1 MPSIHSVN
9 AIVTLA
15 RDAALWEARRATAAL
30 KRNAALPPLFGVPVG
45 IKDVTPTRGLR
56 TTYGSK
62 LFENHVPDEDALVVE
77 RLRAAGAIVIGK
89 TNTPEFAFGPNTVN
103 AVFGATRNPWNLDR
117 TAGGSSGGSAAALA
131 TGMCPLAEGTDLG
144 GSLRGPASF
153 CGVVGFRTTPG
164 LIPRHPS
171 VLAWDSYSV
180 EGPMARTV
188 ADTALMLSVM
198 AGPDDRAPALL
209 RRGRRRVHAGREG
222 RPRVRGWR
230 IAWTPDLDG
239 LVLVSQE
246 VRAIVERAVGV
257 FRSLGARVEAAC
269 PDVSDVPEI
278 VRLTRGFLMVARHA
292 DKLPEHRAVL
302 QPGLVENTEQGLAL
316 SPARHRRRRAPT
328 HAPVA
333 ARARVPRAHAT
344 SGSRP
349 RWRCPP
355 FPIEHPHVTE
365 IDGRPVGKA
374 MQRSFLTYMVSV
386 LGLPAISIPCGFT
399 RDGLPVGLQIVG
411 KRRGEAAVLRAAAAF
426 EAARPWADAIPPVIQ
441 RRQTEHVALRSTTF
455 ERGLRPRNPAL
466 SMVWGSNC
474 LACQA
479 AGAGCQPT
487 RRCIIA
493 VRMTKSL
500 RIHAVRAT
508 LRGLPAALSRSKNAR
523 MTGLHRTA
531 DSVAM

>member
-1 MPSIHSVN
+1 MAAVPRDLTFAPAAELLRFYRARKASPLEVMQAVLGRIDAVNPQVN

-62 LFENHVPDEDALVVE
+62 LFESHVPDEDALVVE

-103 AVFGATRNPWNLDR
+103 TVFGATRNPWNLDR

-164 LIPRHPS
+164 LVPRHPS

-198 AGPDDRAPALL
+198 AGPDDRAPLSYD
-209 RRGRRRVHAGREG
+209 VDAGEFTRAVKG
-222 RPRVRGWR
+222 ASVRGWR

-239 LVLVSQE
+239 LVLVSRE
-246 VRAIVERAVGV
+246 VREIVERAVGV
-257 FRSLGARVEAAC
+257 FRVLGARIETAC

-316 SPARHRRRRAPT
+316 SPRDIAEGELLRSRQWQRVREFLSTRDVWLTPT
-328 HAPVA
+328 MA
-333 ARARVPRAHAT
+333 VPA
-344 SGSRP
+344 
-349 RWRCPP
+349 
-355 FPIEHPHVTE
+355 FPIDHPHVTE
-365 IDGRPVGKA
+365 IDGRPVGKS

-386 LGLPAISIPCGFT
+386 LGLPAISVPCGFT
-399 RDGLPVGLQIVG
+399 RDGLPVGLQIIG

-426 EAARPWADAIPPVIQ
+426 EAAHPWTDAIPPVI
-441 RRQTEHVALRSTTF
+441 RRQ
-455 ERGLRPRNPAL
+455 PN
-466 SMVWGSNC
+466 
-474 LACQA
+474 
-479 AGAGCQPT
+479 
-487 RRCIIA
+487 
-493 VRMTKSL
+493 
-500 RIHAVRAT
+500 
-508 LRGLPAALSRSKNAR
+508 
-523 MTGLHRTA
+523 
-531 DSVAM
+531 